1 MLFIGLLFITKWQI
15 IDKNKLEKLNPI
27 NISQNFLIIM
37 LIFNGINVLYN
48 VFVDW
53 IKIYYKLIF
62 SSVKY

>member
-1 MLFIGLLFITKWQI
+1 MLFIGLLFIIKWQI

-27 NISQNFLIIM
+27 NISQSFLIIM

-48 VFVDW
+48 MFVDW
-53 IKIYYKLIF
+53 IKIYHKLIS